1 MFAHTH
7 KQIKISDW
15 MYRTWWTAWRI
26 LADRV
31 LWRSHGIT
39 SLRICLWQ
47 WEVTSHHKQASKQA
61 NEGTMTIIS
70 CTTTWTKH
78 TSWTDTTRED
88 EIEGGRLKVTSN
100 ENPLSRPFTEILPH
114 QLWYNMIWNIIIYDT
129 KHDCRYELLW
139 CLTVIFDQYTDL

>member
-1 MFAHTH
+1 MLAYTH
-7 KQIKISDW
+7 KQIQISNW
-15 MYRTWWTAWRI
+15 MYTVQDMMNWRI

-39 SLRICLWQ
+39 SLQLCLWP
-47 WEVTSHHKQASKQA
+47 WEVTSHHKQASEQA

-70 CTTTWTKH
+70 CTTKH
-78 TSWTDTTRED
+78 NSWTDTTRED

-100 ENPLSRPFTEILPH
+100 ENPLSHPFTEILPH
-114 QLWYNMIWNIIIYDT
+114 PLWYNMIWNIIIYDT